1 MKNSSVKYL
10 FLLIISLAVYAAEDD
25 VELESLK
32 VQAKELSQ
40 RIEAYETKKD
50 AEQTSTV
57 KDEKKE
63 VSNEYIVD
71 DVQGYNPPMRQNGM
85 LELKNADTV
94 LSVGGRIQLHS
105 IYAWPEGSYF
115 AGKIPLDDSG
125 ENGQLIMSARDSRL
139 WIKTRTPSKYGPI
152 RTLIEIDFLGT
163 AAAEINTNSHGLRL
177 RHAYLEAAGFTVGQ
191 TNSAF
196 NTLDT
201 LDTITYPVNDTLV
214 RQPLIRYS
222 INNRSLGYDISFEQ
236 PETTLLDQ
244 NGTIITPKD
253 DVAPDIV
260 ARLRYYP
267 SWGETSV
274 AFLGRYIT
282 QDQTT
287 LSDGSSVA
295 SRDAAFGWGVNMSGK
310 IKLYGLDDIRFDA
323 QYGVGLGRY
332 VAFNAFAAG
341 SIDAAGNIQLQP
353 AYGGHIGYRHWWVQ
367 KLRSTLALSYAGTD
381 NHKENVN
388 IDDSSRVT
396 KDVYGLQLNLL
407 WMLVPNG
414 LVGLEYSKALRS
426 VESGEEGNM
435 DMVTLLVRYDF

>member
-1 MKNSSVKYL
+1 MKTGSFKYL
-10 FLLIISLAVYAAEDD
+10 FLLLISLTLYAAEDD
-25 VELESLK
+25 AELELLK

-40 RIEAYETKKD
+40 RIDAYDTKKG
-50 AEQTSTV
+50 
-57 KDEKKE
+57 EKN
-63 VSNEYIVD
+63 SDYIVD
-71 DVQGYNPPMRQNGM
+71 DTQGYSAPMNQKGV
-85 LELKNADTV
+85 LELTSANTV

-139 WIKTRTPSKYGPI
+139 WVKTRTPTEYGPI

-163 AAAEINTNSHGLRL
+163 TATEINTNSHGLRL
-177 RHAYLEAAGFTVGQ
+177 RHAYFEMAGFTVGQ

-196 NTLDT
+196 NAFVT
-201 LDTITYPVNDTLV
+201 LDTITYAVNDTLV

-222 INNRSLGYDISFEQ
+222 VNNRSFGYDLSLEQ

-253 DVAPDIV
+253 DVAPDVI

-274 AFLGRYIT
+274 ALMGRYIT
-282 QDQTT
+282 QDQAT
-287 LSDGSSVA
+287 LSDGSRVTGS
-295 SRDAAFGWGVNMSGK
+295 DAAFGWGVNMSGK

-332 VAFNAFAAG
+332 VAYNAFAAG
-341 SIDAAGNIQLQP
+341 SIDADGNIELQP
-353 AYGGHIGYRHWWVQ
+353 AYGGHIGYRHWWSQ
-367 KLRSTLALSYAGTD
+367 KLRSTLAFSYAATD
-381 NHKENVN
+381 NNADNINPADRNSVN
-388 IDDSSRVT
+388 S
-396 KDVYGLQLNLL
+396 DVYGSQLNLL
-407 WMLVPNG
+407 WIPIPNG

-426 VESGEEGNM
+426 VESTEEGNM

>member
-1 MKNSSVKYL
+1 MKRVAVIPL
-10 FLLIISLAVYAAEDD
+10 LLLISSLTLCAEEEDA
-25 VELESLK
+25 ELEALK
-32 VQAKELSQ
+32 SQAKELSQ
-40 RIEAYETKKD
+40 RIDAYEKKNSSD
-50 AEQTSTV
+50 ETSLV

-63 VSNEYIVD
+63 AGRGYIVD
-71 DVQGYNPPMRQNGM
+71 DAQGYNAPMDQKGV
-85 LELKNADTV
+85 LELTGANSV
-94 LSVGGRIQLHS
+94 LSVGGRIELHS
-105 IYAWPEGSYF
+105 IYAWPEGAYF
-115 AGKIPLDDSG
+115 AGQIPLDDTG

-139 WIKTRTPSKYGPI
+139 WVKTRTPTEYGPI
-152 RTLIEIDFLGT
+152 RTLIEVDFLGT
-163 AAAEINTNSHGLRL
+163 TATEINTNSHGLRL

-196 NTLDT
+196 NAFVT

-267 SWGETSV
+267 LWGETSV
-274 AFLGRYIT
+274 ALLGRYIT
-282 QDQTT
+282 QDQVT
-287 LSDGSSVA
+287 LSDGSRVT

-310 IKLYGLDDIRFDA
+310 IKLYGLDDIRYDL

-341 SIDAAGNIQLQP
+341 SIDADGNIQLQP
-353 AYGGHIGYRHWWVQ
+353 AYGGHIGYRHWWSQ

-381 NHKENVN
+381 NHMENVN
-388 IDDSSRVT
+388 IDDSNRVT

-407 WMLVPNG
+407 WIPVPNG